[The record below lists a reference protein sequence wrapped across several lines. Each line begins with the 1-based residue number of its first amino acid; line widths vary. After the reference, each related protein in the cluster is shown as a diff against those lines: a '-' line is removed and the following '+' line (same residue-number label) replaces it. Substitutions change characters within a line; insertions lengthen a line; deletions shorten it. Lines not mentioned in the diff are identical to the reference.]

1 MKSERRHELA
11 ENDLADSVEHL
22 AERFRPYVATILTAA
37 IGGLVAVIVGLFV
50 SSRWEASRAE
60 SWDAC
65 LAALTTGNEDAFRE
79 VLIRYPGTPAAQ
91 WAELVLADRAVS
103 EATSLLFQKLD
114 PANDIARQRLEQA
127 VSAYQSLLA
136 EQADGM
142 IAVRATFGLA
152 KARECLGELDE
163 ARRGYEAVAG
173 EYADSPL
180 ADLAAAHADDLAR
193 ADTRAFY
200 DWFFRQRE
208 ESAPDESATGPA
220 GGEEAAADGKPAD
233 TGPDADAAE
242 GTPAAEPA
250 AAPPGK
256 PADGL
261 SEKTPAAAAA
271 ESAPAAPG
279 AGPATAASAA
289 ASPAEPPAAETD
301 SEKPAAAPK
310 E

>member
-11 ENDLADSVEHL
+11 ENDLADSVENL

-79 VLIRYPGTPAAQ
+79 VLIRYPATPAAQ

-127 VSAYQSLLA
+127 VAAYQGLLA
-136 EQADGM
+136 EQPTGM
-142 IAVRATFGLA
+142 IAERATFGLA

-163 ARRGYEAVAG
+163 ARRGYETLAK
-173 EYADSPL
+173 EYANSPM
-180 ADLAAAHADDLAR
+180 ADLAAARATELAR
-193 ADTRAFY
+193 ADTKQFY
-200 DWFFRQRE
+200 DWFFEQR
-208 ESAPDESATGPA
+208 ATAAVPPA
-220 GGEEAAADGKPAD
+220 SEQSDAKAAEPATVTAPAD
-233 TGPDADAAE
+233 DAAKPDATKSDAAKPETAKPEAPAPDAAE
-242 GTPAAEPA
+242 SKPAAEPA
-250 AAPPGK
+250 A
-256 PADGL
+256 
-261 SEKTPAAAAA
+261 E
-271 ESAPAAPG
+271 E
-279 AGPATAASAA
+279 
-289 ASPAEPPAAETD
+289 
-301 SEKPAAAPK
+301 
-310 E
+310 

>member
-22 AERFRPYVATILTAA
+22 AERFRPYVVTILTVA

-127 VSAYQSLLA
+127 VSAYQGLLA
-136 EQADGM
+136 DQPGDM
-142 IAVRATFGLA
+142 IAQRATFGLA
-152 KARECLGELDE
+152 KARECLGELEE
-163 ARRGYEAVAG
+163 ARRGYEALAS
-173 EYADSPL
+173 EYADNPM
-180 ADLAAAHADDLAR
+180 ADLAAARATDLAR
-193 ADTRAFY
+193 SDTQQFY
-200 DWFFRQRE
+200 DWFFKQRAE
-208 ESAPDESATGPA
+208 AAKESPAEKPAGDEPA
-220 GGEEAAADGKPAD
+220 GG
-233 TGPDADAAE
+233 DATE
-242 GTPAAEPA
+242 
-250 AAPPGK
+250 
-256 PADGL
+256 
-261 SEKTPAAAAA
+261 SEKAAAAA
-271 ESAPAAPG
+271 EI
-279 AGPATAASAA
+279 AGTK
-289 ASPAEPPAAETD
+289 PAAESADETEAKPTEKPA
-301 SEKPAAAPK
+301 EKPAAKPEPPAEKSGAETPAAESAAAAPAA
-310 E
+310 EE

>member
-11 ENDLADSVEHL
+11 ENDLADSVENL

-79 VLIRYPGTPAAQ
+79 VLIRYPATPAAQ

-127 VSAYQSLLA
+127 VAAYQGLLA
-136 EQADGM
+136 EQPTGM
-142 IAVRATFGLA
+142 IAERATFGLA

-163 ARRGYEAVAG
+163 ARRGYETLAT
-173 EYADSPL
+173 EYANSPM
-180 ADLAAAHADDLAR
+180 ADLAAARATELAR
-193 ADTRAFY
+193 ADTKQFY
-200 DWFFRQRE
+200 DWFFEQR
-208 ESAPDESATGPA
+208 ATAAVPPA
-220 GGEEAAADGKPAD
+220 SEQSDAKAAEPATVTAPAD
-233 TGPDADAAE
+233 DAAKPDATKSETAKSETAKPEAPAPDAAE
-242 GTPAAEPA
+242 SKPAAEPA
-250 AAPPGK
+250 A
-256 PADGL
+256 
-261 SEKTPAAAAA
+261 E
-271 ESAPAAPG
+271 E
-279 AGPATAASAA
+279 
-289 ASPAEPPAAETD
+289 
-301 SEKPAAAPK
+301 
-310 E
+310 

>member
-11 ENDLADSVEHL
+11 ENDLADSVENL

-79 VLIRYPGTPAAQ
+79 VLIRYPATPAAQ

-127 VSAYQSLLA
+127 VAAYQGLLA
-136 EQADGM
+136 EQPTGM
-142 IAVRATFGLA
+142 IAERATFGLA

-163 ARRGYEAVAG
+163 ARRGYETLAK
-173 EYADSPL
+173 EYANSPM
-180 ADLAAAHADDLAR
+180 ADLAAARATELAR
-193 ADTRAFY
+193 ADTKQFY
-200 DWFFRQRE
+200 DWFFEQR
-208 ESAPDESATGPA
+208 ATAAVPPA
-220 GGEEAAADGKPAD
+220 SEPSDAKAAEPATATAPAD
-233 TGPDADAAE
+233 DAAKPDATKSETAKSETAKPETAKPEAPAPDAAE
-242 GTPAAEPA
+242 SKPAAEPA
-250 AAPPGK
+250 A
-256 PADGL
+256 
-261 SEKTPAAAAA
+261 E
-271 ESAPAAPG
+271 E
-279 AGPATAASAA
+279 
-289 ASPAEPPAAETD
+289 
-301 SEKPAAAPK
+301 
-310 E
+310 